1 MLRIAGS
8 LVTNRV
14 RAYDL
19 LRMLT
24 RDGNPTPLGQALAE
38 YGRIPKTLHLL
49 AMIDP
54 VDETYR
60 RIVTRQQ
67 NIVESRHALARK
79 IFYGN
84 RGEIAQAYPRRTH
97 NRTGT
102 RSTMSG
108 SSGRATSTRG
118 RLENFGGQPDHSAPR
133 SRGSR
138 LPATWLGGPGPRA
151 R

>member
-8 LVTNRV
+8 LVTSRV

-24 RDGNPTPLGQALAE
+24 RDGTPTPLGQALAE

-60 RIVTRQQ
+60 RTVIRQQ

-79 IFYGN
+79 ILHGN
-84 RGEIAQAYPRRTH
+84 RARSPRRTGPGKKTSSA
-97 NRTGT
+97 RSASCST
-102 RSTMSG
+102 RSCC
-108 SSGRATSTRG
+108 GRPATST
-118 RLENFGGQPDHSAPR
+118 
-133 SRGSR
+133 
-138 LPATWLGGPGPRA
+138 
-151 R
+151 